1 MLSLVA
7 MRSRSCHWLL
17 KDALVLSLRLDR
29 GDSRVRL
36 SHKIKVKVKIEV
48 KRGRER
54 KVSEMREGQWKRDR
68 E

>member
-7 MRSRSCHWLL
+7 MRSKSCHWLL

-36 SHKIKVKVKIEV
+36 SHKVKVKIKSKIVGERGKMEN
-48 KRGRER
+48 KR
-54 KVSEMREGQWKRDR
+54 
-68 E
+68 

>member
-36 SHKIKVKVKIEV
+36 SHKVKVKVKSKSKIVGE
-48 KRGRER
+48 RGRKEN
-54 KVSEMREGQWKRDR
+54 KR
-68 E
+68 